1 MLKLIETNLD
11 FGFDYLTLSR
21 MGRGLTLIYAE
32 NAEKPNKKSVF
43 ICALRGPRF
52 PRPESNV

>member
-1 MLKLIETNLD
+1 
-11 FGFDYLTLSR
+11 

-32 NAEKPNKKSVF
+32 NAEKLKGKSVF
-43 ICALRGPRF
+43 IRVYPRF